1 VLGLCGFDGSQPL
14 KCELMVEEYLDGTEV
29 DIDVVLCDGKAVYNK
44 VTDNWP
50 TLEPWFNETGD
61 NAPSLF
67 EREKQLELEQ
77 LAEGTLKCLGFTTG
91 VFHVEVSAF
100 HPHAHGDMRNATLT
114 ARPRRRE
121 GRV

>member
-1 VLGLCGFDGSQPL
+1 MML
-14 KCELMVEEYLDGTEV
+14 EEYLDGVEV
-29 DIDVVLCDGKAVYNK
+29 DIDVVMNGTSAAYAK

-67 EREKQLELEQ
+67 EREKQLELEE

-91 VFHVEVSAF
+91 VFHVEVRACTPLLARETNT
-100 HPHAHGDMRNATLT
+100 HRNA
-114 ARPRRRE
+114 RR
-121 GRV
+121 